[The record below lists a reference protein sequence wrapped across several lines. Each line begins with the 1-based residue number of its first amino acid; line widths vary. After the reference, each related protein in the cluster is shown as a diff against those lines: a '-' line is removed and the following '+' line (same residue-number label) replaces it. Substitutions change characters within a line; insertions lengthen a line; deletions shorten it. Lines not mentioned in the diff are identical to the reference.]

1 MADPGTSRR
10 HRDGGSSWWRNRGS
24 LGAAM
29 AGRSNGFG
37 LIRLVLAL
45 AVVVSHSNPLGYGRL
60 DPGTGWSGAQ
70 TNLGTLSVIGFFVIS
85 GFMITGSGLRLG
97 VWRFAWHRALR
108 LLPGLWAC
116 LAVTAL
122 LVAPV
127 LYHHQHGSLVGFWQ
141 HPDGPLQ
148 YLQGM
153 WNTSI
158 SNGFD
163 ISGIMRTGVQRGTN
177 YNAGFDGA
185 LWSLQY
191 EIFCYV
197 LVGIFAFGGLLRR
210 APRTVALLAGGLW
223 VLILENL
230 LDAPSLRGAPAEPA
244 TLFDVPVL
252 GPLSSHYLIYL
263 SFVFLLGATMRLYR
277 DRVPVNDLLALGCLV
292 AALASMHYGAFFVV
306 GCPAFAYLVMWL
318 GVRMPRRLHPIGQ
331 SHDYSYGVYIY
342 GFVVEQVLVMYH
354 GTRWGHAAYLGMALV
369 GTMVAA
375 VLSCHLIEAPAL
387 KLKDWAPGFLN
398 RERDAAGAAAEP
410 ALVELA
416 EQRSECSEPVLEDLG
431 ELR

>member
-1 MADPGTSRR
+1 MTGPGTSAL
-10 HRDGGSSWWRNRGS
+10 HRGGAPSWWRNRGS

-97 VWRFAWHRALR
+97 IGRFAWHRALR
-108 LLPGLWAC
+108 LLPGLWVC
-116 LAVTAL
+116 LAVTAF

-127 LYHHQHGSLVGFWQ
+127 LYHHQHGSLAGFWS

-148 YLQGM
+148 YFAGM

-163 ISGIMRTGVQRGTN
+163 IAGIMRTGVHQGTN

-197 LVGIFAFGGLLRR
+197 LVGLFALGGLLRR
-210 APRTVALLAGGLW
+210 APRTVALLAGALW

-230 LDAPSLRGAPAEPA
+230 LDAPGLRGAPAEPT

-252 GPLSSHYLIYL
+252 GPLSSHYIVYL
-263 SFVFLLGATMRLYR
+263 GFVFLLGATMRLYR

-292 AALASMHYGAFFVV
+292 AAFGSMHYGAFFVV

-318 GVRMPRRLHPIGQ
+318 GVRLPKRLHRIGHT
-331 SHDYSYGVYIY
+331 HDYSYGIYIY

-354 GTRWGHAAYLGMALV
+354 GTRWGQPAYLAMALV
-369 GTMVAA
+369 GTLVPA
-375 VLSCHLIEAPAL
+375 VLSCHLIEEPAL
-387 KLKDWAPGFLN
+387 KLKDWAPGFLS
-398 RERDAAGAAAEP
+398 RGRDAAGAAAESV
-410 ALVELA
+410 AVELA
-416 EQRSECSEPVLEDLG
+416 EPARE
-431 ELR
+431 ELSGLR